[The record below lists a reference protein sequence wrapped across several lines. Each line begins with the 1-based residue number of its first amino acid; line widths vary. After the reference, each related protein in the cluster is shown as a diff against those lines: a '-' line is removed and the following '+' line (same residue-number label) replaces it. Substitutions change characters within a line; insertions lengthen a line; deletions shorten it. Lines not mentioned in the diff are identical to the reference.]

1 MPFELLNPAGLE
13 SPVGYAHIAKIT
25 SGTIVHVA
33 GQAPFDSQG
42 QVVGKGDFVAQF
54 AQVVRNLKTAI
65 TAAGGHPPD
74 YAVLTIYITD
84 LQAYLKNKK
93 SLGSV
98 YQEIFGRHFPAITL
112 VEVKSLYNAECM
124 VEISGLAVIS

>member
-25 SGTIVHVA
+25 SGTILC
-33 GQAPFDSQG
+33 QG

-54 AQVVRNLKTAI
+54 AQVVRNLKTAV
-65 TAAGGHPPD
+65 TAAGGEPRD
-74 YAVLTIYITD
+74 YAALTIYITD

-93 SLGSV
+93 PLGSV

-112 VEVKSLYNAECM
+112 VEVKSLYNPDCM
-124 VEISGLAVIS
+124 VEISGVAVIN